1 MNRFEKA
8 AAFGAMMG
16 KRAGDA
22 GLLGSASSGA
32 GLGALV
38 GGGGTALYDYLA
50 GTEDNKLM
58 RALTGAGVGG
68 GLGASLGFMNG
79 RSDALVDGLKS
90 VANSKDTVKPPLPA
104 AVATPLPAAVATP
117 LPEVVPGAGG
127 EANTPPIPRGM
138 QPVPPAGSLLEQ
150 LKKAITPTGNSDD
163 FINKHFPGVLN
174 TIRDSL
180 RADPRYSHLPI
191 RAND

>member
-16 KRAGDA
+16 KRAGDE

-79 RSDALVDGLKS
+79 RSNALVDGLKS
-90 VANSKDTVKPPLPA
+90 VASSKDAVKPPLPA
-104 AVATPLPAAVATP
+104 AVAAPLPAAV
-117 LPEVVPGAGG
+117 PGAGG
-127 EANTPPIPRGM
+127 QANTPPVPIGA

-150 LKKAITPTGNSDD
+150 LKSMFSVHPEDYIDNHFTPQL
-163 FINKHFPGVLN
+163 NKIKDAFRN
-174 TIRDSL
+174 
-180 RADPRYSHLPI
+180 DPRYSHLSI
-191 RAND
+191 RANK

>member
-8 AAFGAMMG
+8 AEFGAMMG
-16 KRAGDA
+16 KRAGDE

-50 GTEDNKLM
+50 GTKDNKLM

-90 VANSKDTVKPPLPA
+90 VASSKDTVKPTLPAAVAAPLPA
-104 AVATPLPAAVATP
+104 AVAPPTLPAS
-117 LPEVVPGAGG
+117 VP
-127 EANTPPIPRGM
+127 T
-138 QPVPPAGSLLEQ
+138 GSLLER
-150 LKKAITPTGNSDD
+150 LKKAIIPTENSDD
-163 FINKHFPGVLN
+163 FINRHFPGVLN
-174 TIRDSL
+174 KIRDSF